1 MTDVAAAPADSGKLA
16 LRPAYFI
23 MAGFAFVAMFVAILG
38 PSLWFLTWVHIMAGV
53 LWTGIDLFLGFV
65 IGPILRRLPFET
77 RRTVIGQLI
86 PKTMVLM
93 PTLSIVTGTAGYF
106 LAQRTGYLDLGYPEF
121 WWVAAALGDPRRAD
135 RAGARHSHADQYPGL
150 SGNAESKARQREGHA
165 LDENLC
171 AGGRDPGR
179 DAGRMIVI
187 MARFGSGASSALRTA
202 RL

>member
-1 MTDVAAAPADSGKLA
+1 MSDVAAAPADSGKLA
-16 LRPAYFI
+16 LRPAYFV
-23 MAGFAFVAMFVAILG
+23 MAGLAFIAMFVGIFG

-121 WWVAAALGDPRRAD
+121 WWVAAALAIL
-135 RAGARHSHADQYPGL
+135 AVLTVQGL
-150 SGNAESKARQREGHA
+150 GILTPINILVYLEMLKAKPDSEKVTRWMKTYVRVVAIQGVMQVA
-165 LDENLC
+165 
-171 AGGRDPGR
+171 
-179 DAGRMIVI
+179 MIVI
-187 MARFGSGASSALRTA
+187 MARFGSGL
-202 RL
+202 